1 MSPLKAAGDKP
12 AKYQDLLSVTSS
24 SFFPFPTLR
33 SAHNNLR
40 RKCCRMAILDGLV
53 VFITLQ
59 ELYISCY
66 MHEIPLKICIT
77 TQVNHKIVGLKI
89 SFLQRNFD
97 KSTRL
102 NSHDGWAVCR
112 YIFNVF
118 HSGLKVIFKSS
129 TYIDMSPRERHFW
142 LVTILHP
149 LEANMFDHIS
159 FLMLSSKI
167 MNREKRKHV
176 II

>member
-77 TQVNHKIVGLKI
+77 TQVNHKL
-89 SFLQRNFD
+89 LD
-97 KSTRL
+97 
-102 NSHDGWAVCR
+102 
-112 YIFNVF
+112 
-118 HSGLKVIFKSS
+118 
-129 TYIDMSPRERHFW
+129 
-142 LVTILHP
+142 
-149 LEANMFDHIS
+149 
-159 FLMLSSKI
+159 
-167 MNREKRKHV
+167 
-176 II
+176 

>member
-1 MSPLKAAGDKP
+1 MSCIKPAGDNP

-33 SAHNNLR
+33 SAHNNLQ

-89 SFLQRNFD
+89 SFLRRNFD
-97 KSTRL
+97 NRTRL
-102 NSHDGWAVCR
+102 NNHDG
-112 YIFNVF
+112 
-118 HSGLKVIFKSS
+118 
-129 TYIDMSPRERHFW
+129 
-142 LVTILHP
+142 
-149 LEANMFDHIS
+149 
-159 FLMLSSKI
+159 
-167 MNREKRKHV
+167 
-176 II
+176 